1 MISDKSVIYQK
12 CPQIFFDPNFGEVE
26 DRVFQINRTHGH
38 ISVWQ
43 CILLVEVFHV
53 LDGRQLLDLYLVDF
67 GRTFEIPHI
76 LVWVTDGSLFPDVVG
91 VSSSQSTL
99 LLRMGN
105 ILIGLFR
112 FQRQVESA
120 LTLCR
125 GLGV

>member
-1 MISDKSVIYQK
+1 M
-12 CPQIFFDPNFGEVE
+12 
-26 DRVFQINRTHGH
+26 
-38 ISVWQ
+38 
-43 CILLVEVFHV
+43 VEVFRV

-76 LVWVTDGSLFPDVVG
+76 LWVTDGSLFRDVMG
-91 VSSSQSTL
+91 VSSSQSTF

-120 LTLCR
+120 STSCR